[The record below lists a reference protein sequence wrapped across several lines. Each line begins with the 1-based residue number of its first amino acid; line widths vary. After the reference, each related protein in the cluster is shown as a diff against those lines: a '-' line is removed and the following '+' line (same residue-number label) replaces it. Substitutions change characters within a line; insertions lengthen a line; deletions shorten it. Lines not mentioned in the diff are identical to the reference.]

1 MEIVKYRMTFRQST
15 LFMVKEKYPDLDFS
29 NINFLDMKGHDS
41 TDLPRPVQA
50 APIQPAEEGGT
61 QIVEEVIE
69 AEGVQAEIVEGEN
82 NAENAVLV
90 PFD

>member
-1 MEIVKYRMTFRQST
+1 
-15 LFMVKEKYPDLDFS
+15 MVKEKYPDLDFS
-29 NINFLDMKGHDS
+29 DINFSNMKGHDS
-41 TDLPRPVQA
+41 ANLFRPVKA
-50 APIQPAEEGGT
+50 APVQPAEEGGT
-61 QIVEEVIE
+61 QAVKEVIE